1 MNQILYVKNKKI
13 NPFYR
18 FQLYFSI
25 IIIIV
30 IVISFIIHKYN
41 IYNKETISKELLYNY
56 SISKLYSN
64 SNSNYDCEFDFDS
77 SSTSNLVSNYI
88 KDLEF
93 PAESTENIIGI
104 IQIPKI
110 NISYPIFS
118 NLTDELLKI
127 SPCRFYG
134 EMPNK
139 ISNLCIAG
147 HNYDNGKFFSN
158 LYKLDI
164 GDAIYIYDNNIN
176 KFQYIVTDIYEVE
189 EIDWSPIKS
198 KSLKNP
204 TLTLITCNNKNK
216 KRLIIKSN
224 LQKNKK

>member
-93 PAESTENIIGI
+93 PAETTENIIGI

-110 NISYPIFS
+110 NI
-118 NLTDELLKI
+118 
-127 SPCRFYG
+127 
-134 EMPNK
+134 
-139 ISNLCIAG
+139 
-147 HNYDNGKFFSN
+147 
-158 LYKLDI
+158 
-164 GDAIYIYDNNIN
+164 
-176 KFQYIVTDIYEVE
+176 
-189 EIDWSPIKS
+189 
-198 KSLKNP
+198 
-204 TLTLITCNNKNK
+204 
-216 KRLIIKSN
+216 
-224 LQKNKK
+224 